1 MEAPKRKLLWGV
13 LPPDKDTPADEEN
26 AYVELRLVFR
36 RDGSSGEYVEGT
48 TEVEL
53 PDGLA
58 GIVESP
64 HGRPSIVTITAL
76 VALVCDQLAAI
87 ECTIE
92 MPREPQGN
100 NTTPPHVA

>member
-1 MEAPKRKLLWGV
+1 MEAPKRKLLWGI

-26 AYVELRLVFR
+26 AYVELRLIFR
-36 RDGSSGEYVEGT
+36 RDGSSGEYIEDT

-64 HGRPSIVTITAL
+64 HGNPNIVTVTAL
-76 VALVCDQLAAI
+76 AALVCDQLAAM

-92 MPREPQGN
+92 VPGDAHGQ
-100 NTTPPHVA
+100 